1 MRILFFSITVPFPAT
16 DGGRIRVLNLLKQL
30 AKTEQVTFLAL
41 ETTPMDQSGIDYL
54 IDLGINCHL
63 VEHSS
68 APPPVT
74 ISTILQA
81 IKLRKPITVSRYYS
95 HGVARQFQQLLI
107 QQKFDL
113 IHYEMFHAAQYALPT
128 NLPTVLST
136 QNVDSYIWKRLGQ
149 ETGNP
154 IKKLIYWTQAQA
166 FNRYER
172 TNSGK
177 FSVATC
183 VSGNDQILLNR
194 ACPQLPVRV
203 IANGVDLELYQ
214 ATETIE
220 EPETLIYTGSMDW
233 YPNEDAVI
241 FFLKSILPLIRQ
253 NCPNVRMLVVG
264 QHPTKNLRRTAEL
277 ANLDGQVTITGRVD
291 DVKPYIDQ
299 ASVYVVPLRIG
310 GGTRLKILEALAM
323 KKAVVSTTIGAEGLN
338 LVNQQEIIIADKPNQ
353 FAAAVIKL
361 LADAEYRRLLGQQ
374 GRNRVEQ
381 DYGWPAIA
389 DKLRQVYHDLVN

>member
-1 MRILFFSITVPFPAT
+1 MSTVTYLEAIRDGLREEMLRDQNVFVLGEDVGVYGGAFKVTEGFLSEFGEQRVVDTPLSESAIVGAAIGAALMGMKPVAEMQFADFISCAFDQITNFAA
-16 DGGRIRVLNLLKQL
+16 I
-30 AKTEQVTFLAL
+30 
-41 ETTPMDQSGIDYL
+41 Y
-54 IDLGINCHL
+54 IN
-63 VEHSS
+63 
-68 APPPVT
+68 
-74 ISTILQA
+74 
-81 IKLRKPITVSRYYS
+81 SRDNNYFIN
-95 HGVARQFQQLLI
+95 QILI

-183 VSGNDQILLNR
+183 VSDNDQILLNR
-194 ACPQLPVRV
+194 DCPQLPVRV

-241 FFLKSILPLIRQ
+241 FFLKFS
-253 NCPNVRMLVVG
+253 
-264 QHPTKNLRRTAEL
+264 
-277 ANLDGQVTITGRVD
+277 
-291 DVKPYIDQ
+291 
-299 ASVYVVPLRIG
+299 
-310 GGTRLKILEALAM
+310 
-323 KKAVVSTTIGAEGLN
+323 
-338 LVNQQEIIIADKPNQ
+338 
-353 FAAAVIKL
+353 
-361 LADAEYRRLLGQQ
+361 RLLLLPYRDQ
-374 GRNRVEQ
+374 G
-381 DYGWPAIA
+381 P
-389 DKLRQVYHDLVN
+389 